1 MASIYKEIAVV
12 EEILKP
18 KRYLEVGVREGIN
31 LSHVNANSKVGID
44 IAPITPKDYPIKI
57 YKGASDDVFSSK
69 EFKKEKHFDLIFID
83 AFHEY
88 RQVVRDITN
97 ALKFLKRKGVIICH
111 DVYPFDKLDLPNL
124 TDKQPP
130 TPLSA
135 WTGDAWK
142 AVFHVRWLMP
152 KLDYY
157 VVKNFPGYL
166 YLRKRRK
173 AREIDDSELK
183 ERLGTDTVNED
194 IIDNLTEEWA
204 LNNLDLMNIV
214 TLEELKERLC

>member
-1 MASIYKEIAVV
+1 MASIYKEIAIV

-31 LSHVNANSKVGID
+31 LSHVNAKYKVGID
-44 IAPITPKDYPIKI
+44 IAPKTPRDYPIKI
-57 YKGASDDVFSSK
+57 YRSTSDAIFASK
-69 EFKKEKHFDLIFID
+69 EFKKERHFDLIFID

-88 RQVVRDITN
+88 RQVVRDINN
-97 ALKFLKRKGVIICH
+97 ALKFLKRKGIIICH
-111 DVYPFDKLDLPNL
+111 DVYPFDRLDLPNL

-130 TPLSA
+130 TSLSA

-152 KLDYY
+152 KLNYY

-173 AREIDDSELK
+173 TREIDESELK
-183 ERLGTDTVNED
+183 ERLDTNTVNED
-194 IIDNLTEEWA
+194 IIDKLTEEWA